1 MIRTYNKSEIISETT
16 FPFTQRKLRYQLQ
29 YQGKISKKGKQ
40 LPDKRFDSST
50 EGLCIFLYPSGTQ
63 VFYAV
68 QRLEMYNKK
77 KNRVETNAV
86 YKKIF
91 RMEDHP
97 QRDYRAAKMELP
109 NILKQMKQ
117 PKQKTDQKTFGALAK
132 DFLNSGLNDYRLAD
146 KSEKFE
152 YKKSTI
158 TKYKKLTNTYI
169 LLKGSSLIRDRLS
182 SVLEYDDR
190 VSNKPLKD
198 YPIKDIEQWH
208 IECVQTRLKNTKTTA
223 NDVVKMISIIYT
235 WAIKKK
241 KIKAINPVQNITK
254 FKENKIKIKLDEVDR
269 KKVIDYCF
277 SKAFDFFPRF
287 LTYVALLLLTGKR
300 EEELLHLA
308 WKQPTDKKHTINLVC
323 DVVLIVTKN

>member
-1 MIRTYNKSEIISETT
+1 
-16 FPFTQRKLRYQLQ
+16 
-29 YQGKISKKGKQ
+29 
-40 LPDKRFDSST
+40 
-50 EGLCIFLYPSGTQ
+50 
-63 VFYAV
+63 
-68 QRLEMYNKK
+68 
-77 KNRVETNAV
+77 
-86 YKKIF
+86 
-91 RMEDHP
+91 MEDHP

-208 IECVQTRLKNTKTTA
+208 I
-223 NDVVKMISIIYT
+223 VK
-235 WAIKKK
+235 
-241 KIKAINPVQNITK
+241 
-254 FKENKIKIKLDEVDR
+254 
-269 KKVIDYCF
+269 
-277 SKAFDFFPRF
+277 
-287 LTYVALLLLTGKR
+287 
-300 EEELLHLA
+300 
-308 WKQPTDKKHTINLVC
+308 
-323 DVVLIVTKN
+323 

>member
-1 MIRTYNKSEIISETT
+1 MIRQYQKQEIITEAT
-16 FPFTQRKLRYQLQ
+16 FPFTQRKLRYQLK

-109 NILKQMKQ
+109 NILKAMRQ
-117 PKQKTDQKTFGALAK
+117 PKQKSDQKTFGALAK

-146 KSEKFE
+146 KSE
-152 YKKSTI
+152 
-158 TKYKKLTNTYI
+158 
-169 LLKGSSLIRDRLS
+169 
-182 SVLEYDDR
+182 
-190 VSNKPLKD
+190 
-198 YPIKDIEQWH
+198 
-208 IECVQTRLKNTKTTA
+208 
-223 NDVVKMISIIYT
+223 
-235 WAIKKK
+235 
-241 KIKAINPVQNITK
+241 
-254 FKENKIKIKLDEVDR
+254 
-269 KKVIDYCF
+269 
-277 SKAFDFFPRF
+277 
-287 LTYVALLLLTGKR
+287 
-300 EEELLHLA
+300 
-308 WKQPTDKKHTINLVC
+308 
-323 DVVLIVTKN
+323 